1 MSRSWLS
8 PQNWLGSSSSR
19 GASRG
24 GTVLFARGTRV
35 VLEECSDPVLLASK
49 SNLWDSGRRTGV
61 IVRSEFSDP
70 QKLDNDVYYMVALDA
85 PLNTSPTDLE
95 RRLAPSLIA
104 ERLPGPELHLV
115 AIRRS
120 LLDRGIVIIKEDNY
134 EFLRLPEDAMLVCQL
149 GHAAQQQGECLRATP
164 RRRLLLTCQAWNHY
178 LCFEHLIPWDSRN
191 DRPDL
196 AITQMYHE
204 QMVAH
209 SLRQGLGSG
218 FETRVLLGFNYWLE
232 GAGTPEEQATAVRE
246 FSEYDK
252 WVCKLC
258 KDSKDKGNWQ
268 NTRFDEIHK
277 QVSFCLFP
285 SFSPPVPLSLPLL
298 LSPSPSAPLSLHQS
312 YSQTGFTQPPSLQ
325 TLPAPTCW
333 PVAPEPTTT

>member
-1 MSRSWLS
+1 MFS
-8 PQNWLGSSSSR
+8 
-19 GASRG
+19 
-24 GTVLFARGTRV
+24 
-35 VLEECSDPVLLASK
+35 ASK
-49 SNLWDSGRRTGV
+49 STLWDSGRRTGV
-61 IVRSEFSDP
+61 IVRSDFSDP

-85 PLNTSPTDLE
+85 PLNTTPTELE

-115 AIRRS
+115 AIRRT
-120 LLDRGIVIIKEDNY
+120 LLERGLVVLKEDHY
-134 EFLRLPEDAMLVCQL
+134 EFLRLPDDAMLVCQL
-149 GHAAQQQGECLRATP
+149 GHAAPQQGECLRATP
-164 RRRLLLTCQAWNHY
+164 RRRLLLTCQTWNHY

-196 AITQMYHE
+196 AITQLYHE

-232 GAGTPEEQATAVRE
+232 GAGSPEEQATAVRE
-246 FSEYDK
+246 FSEYEK

-258 KDSKDKGNWQ
+258 KDCKERSSWQ

-277 QVSFCLFP
+277 QVSFGPLSSISLSSLFSP
-285 SFSPPVPLSLPLL
+285 FSPFSLSLSPALLFSPSSFSLLL
-298 LSPSPSAPLSLHQS
+298 LSPPPPKAISRRGSHRLLRGKHCQRAPPRPLPRHLPRAGQTHRPVSP
-312 YSQTGFTQPPSLQ
+312 GN
-325 TLPAPTCW
+325 
-333 PVAPEPTTT
+333 